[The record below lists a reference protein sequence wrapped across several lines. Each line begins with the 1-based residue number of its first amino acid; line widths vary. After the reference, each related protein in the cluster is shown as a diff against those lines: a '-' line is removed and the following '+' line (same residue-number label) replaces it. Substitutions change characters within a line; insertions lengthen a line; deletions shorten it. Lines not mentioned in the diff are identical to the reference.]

1 MLRSKPQWKSLT
13 RKEREKAGFK
23 SSTLSSKI
31 RIWNEMAKKIL
42 MRAEFQYY
50 AMNVGDAN
58 DDMDAGVKEERLFEK
73 LSNPGL

>member
-1 MLRSKPQWKSLT
+1 
-13 RKEREKAGFK
+13 
-23 SSTLSSKI
+23 
-31 RIWNEMAKKIL
+31 MAKKIL
-42 MRAEFQYY
+42 MRAKFQYY